1 MLTNEELKRRL
12 EAHNFNCPPIT
23 DLTKSVLIR
32 KLAQLDGVEK
42 KNVSKKQA
50 KLMEYSSAEEETSNT
65 PKLRRKK
72 PLSSTASTSD
82 KKLPPPKTT
91 RNGNGYH
98 SNVKPSAGAIVTT
111 RRFAG
116 NRNGT
121 DVVKK
126 SNLVQYSDKVFSTY
140 ILLD

>member
-1 MLTNEELKRRL
+1 MLSNEELKKRL

-42 KNVSKKQA
+42 KNVSKKQT
-50 KLMEYSSAEEETSNT
+50 KLMEYSSAEEDTSNT

-72 PLSSTASTSD
+72 QSSTATTSD
-82 KKLPPPKTT
+82 NKLPPPKTT

-98 SNVKPSAGAIVTT
+98 SVKPSAGTTVTT

-121 DVVKK
+121 EVVKK
-126 SNLVQYSDKVFSTY
+126 SNLVQYSDQVFANCV
-140 ILLD
+140 LL